1 MVVNL
6 NTQIN
11 SVTGIYNP
19 ETETLFEMKGKNISQ
34 NTQILSILVADD
46 HYANRLLAKTL
57 LLREGHEVTLANNG
71 KMCLTLCEAS
81 AFDLIVLD
89 IQMPIMDGLTALKHI
104 RASENINADKPI
116 FALTAYSDPEDI
128 RAYLKA
134 GFNHVLPKPLKP
146 GDIHDAWRHFKS
158 QEKHEIPHQK
168 QEPPLQRLSTYTS
181 TPRLQKTHM
190 EAGFNAILVQDIP
203 LIETAITADLCS
215 VTTVQQRRQLLNV
228 FWSEICDLV
237 SEMHAQKKNIER
249 PTLEASSLNILGA
262 FRKNA
267 HTIKG
272 TCINVGAL
280 RLSRL
285 AAQLQNAPQKD
296 IDPLFHA
303 LGQALNLSE
312 PALRKAF
319 NLPSK
324 SKPALDPDIALPTT
338 AAG

>member
-1 MVVNL
+1 
-6 NTQIN
+6 
-11 SVTGIYNP
+11 
-19 ETETLFEMKGKNISQ
+19 MKGKNISQ

-146 GDIHDAWRHFKS
+146 G
-158 QEKHEIPHQK
+158 
-168 QEPPLQRLSTYTS
+168 LSTYTS

-249 PTLEASSLNILGA
+249 STLEASSLNILGA